1 MKENQENQGI
11 SRRSFL
17 KNTGKLGGAVA
28 LSGVAGSLLKAA
40 PAYASSSG
48 AIKIGVV
55 LPFSRAYKVIG
66 DRVFAGL
73 ELALNQAGGQ
83 FKGRKFEVIK
93 EDSEIKPNVA
103 LSKTKK
109 LVEKDKVDFI
119 VGPVSSAA
127 AAAMRS
133 YIHDKKVP
141 MMVPTAGNALITAKL
156 YSPYLFRASISHWIF
171 AHPMGYWVYDNL
183 GKEAFVAG
191 ANYAAGQQQV
201 WAFNMSYRSK
211 GGNILGA
218 VYPPLNEKDYAPYL
232 TKIADSGT
240 KVYFGWF
247 AGNDAVNF
255 CRQADQFGLR
265 KKMKMATTGWFF
277 ERNLLVAQ
285 KEAAEGWFCCFN
297 WAITLDNPVN
307 KEFVKAYNEFTNND
321 SQVSVSMSSVH
332 GYDAGQMILKALEGT
347 GGDTKPDSIV
357 KALDGVKLDSPR
369 GPVELDA
376 QHELVQP
383 MYVGEIVKS
392 GSAYEAKIIANL
404 GRWTTPLLGAN
415 GTHSVGEPFIVK

>member
-1 MKENQENQGI
+1 MNERQGVT
-11 SRRSFL
+11 RRSFL
-17 KNTGKLGGAVA
+17 KNTSMIGGAVA
-28 LSGVAGSLLKAA
+28 LGGVAGSLLRGS
-40 PAYASSSG
+40 PAYASQSSKT
-48 AIKIGVV
+48 IKIGVV

-66 DRVFAGL
+66 DRVFSGL

-83 FKGRKFEVIK
+83 FKGRKFEIIK

-103 LSKTKK
+103 LTKTKK
-109 LVEKDKVDFI
+109 LVERDRVDFI

-133 YIHDKKVP
+133 YIHQKKVP

-183 GKEAFVAG
+183 GKEAYVAG

-201 WAFNMSYRSK
+201 WAFTMSYRSK
-211 GGNILGA
+211 GGGIIGA

-255 CRQADQFGLR
+255 CRQADQFGL
-265 KKMKMATTGWFF
+265 KNKMKMATTGWFF
-277 ERNLLVAQ
+277 ERNLLTAQ

-297 WAITLDNPVN
+297 WAIGLDNPVN
-307 KEFVKAYNEFTNND
+307 KEFVKAYNKFTNND
-321 SQVSVSMSSVH
+321 PTVSVSMSSVH
-332 GYDAGQMILKALEGT
+332 GYDAGQMILKALQGT
-347 GGDTKPDSIV
+347 GGDTRPEGIV

-376 QHELVQP
+376 QHEMVQP

-392 GSAYEAKIIANL
+392 GDVYEAKIIAEL
-404 GRWTTPLLGAN
+404 GRWTTPLLGAD
-415 GTHSVGEPFIVK
+415 GIHSVGEPFIVS